1 MDLEITQL
9 SRNSSDTQEGES
21 FIFFLLISLRII
33 SRIGRNVRIQQV
45 KYNLYIIHTVESP

>member
-33 SRIGRNVRIQQV
+33 PRIGRNVRIQQV

>member
-33 SRIGRNVRIQQV
+33 PRIGRKV
-45 KYNLYIIHTVESP
+45 KI